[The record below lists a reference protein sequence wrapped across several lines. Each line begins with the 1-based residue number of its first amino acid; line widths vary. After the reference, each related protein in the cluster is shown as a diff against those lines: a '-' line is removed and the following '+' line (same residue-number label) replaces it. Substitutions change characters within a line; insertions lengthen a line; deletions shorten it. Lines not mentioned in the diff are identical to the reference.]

1 MSQQTLQ
8 DRFKDISL
16 KLEKAT
22 ADDPMISILVS
33 ALFALFENQ
42 NNQLQSQ
49 NNQLQSQN
57 ITIANLSKTI
67 EDQKIL
73 IEKLNY
79 AIAKLTA
86 KLGDK
91 SITVRKT
98 SDENINGKGSEKKK
112 GINSSS
118 GEKKSVS
125 TKKKVKVS
133 SDISTSDR

>member
-1 MSQQTLQ
+1 VSQQTLQ
-8 DRFKDISL
+8 DRFKDISQ

-22 ADDPMISILVS
+22 ADDPVISILVS

-49 NNQLQSQN
+49 N
-57 ITIANLSKTI
+57 ITITNLSKTI

-118 GEKKSVS
+118 GEKKAVS
-125 TKKKVKVS
+125 PQKS
-133 SDISTSDR
+133 C

>member
-8 DRFKDISL
+8 DRFKDISQ

-22 ADDPMISILVS
+22 ADDPVISILVS

-49 NNQLQSQN
+49 SNQLQSQSNQLQSQN

-73 IEKLNY
+73 
-79 AIAKLTA
+79 
-86 KLGDK
+86 
-91 SITVRKT
+91 R
-98 SDENINGKGSEKKK
+98 
-112 GINSSS
+112 
-118 GEKKSVS
+118 
-125 TKKKVKVS
+125 
-133 SDISTSDR
+133 